1 VLTETWLPHS
11 FLWEIEPHCQP
22 PPFRRYSASV
32 GRSCITRLLFRA
44 LPTSILRL
52 NPAAPPHLASPPLSP
67 PRLPA
72 ASIKERQS
80 ARGRSHTSPEGG
92 GRLLAWPRPRRRIRA
107 GNLERM
113 RGDGLR
119 AGPLASCCEEPSP
132 RVAAAWI
139 QLCARRKNRTKN
151 RSRLLHPLTSEHAV
165 AAGSRGRA
173 EQRHRDVAGQSI
185 VALEGAMVTR
195 HGRTEAV
202 KSAAD
207 GIRPDAP
214 GEGDQATGEH
224 SHDGKACVAV
234 GLPVAS
240 ASAWPSTARSRARG
254 LVRLPSKHLRW
265 SLDSRR
271 RR

>member
-1 VLTETWLPHS
+1 MTPTFVSLGKNPTASLLPFVVTPHRLAARASPASSSVL
-11 FLWEIEPHCQP
+11 
-22 PPFRRYSASV
+22 FRL
-32 GRSCITRLLFRA
+32 RSCA
-44 LPTSILRL
+44 LTPLRPL
-52 NPAAPPHLASPPLSP
+52 PPSHLASPPPSP
-67 PRLPA
+67 PRLSSRIHKRTPVC
-72 ASIKERQS
+72 E
-80 ARGRSHTSPEGG
+80 GRSHTSPEGG

-107 GNLERM
+107 GNLKRM

-119 AGPLASCCEEPSP
+119 VGPLVSCCEEPSP

-173 EQRHRDVAGQSI
+173 EQRHQDVAGQSI

-195 HGRTEAV
+195 RGRTEAV

-214 GEGDQATGEH
+214 DEGDQATGEH

-234 GLPVAS
+234 GLPGRERERLAFHCQVAS
-240 ASAWPSTARSRARG
+240 TSARQTA
-254 LVRLPSKHLRW
+254 
-265 SLDSRR
+265 
-271 RR
+271 